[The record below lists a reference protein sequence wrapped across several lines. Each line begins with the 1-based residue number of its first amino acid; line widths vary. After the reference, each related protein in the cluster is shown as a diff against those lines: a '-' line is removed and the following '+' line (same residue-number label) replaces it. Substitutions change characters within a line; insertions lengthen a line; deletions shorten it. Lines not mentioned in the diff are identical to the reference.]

1 MGGLS
6 TGSTLIST
14 ASASA
19 LLLLNPL
26 VELLSQSFLIAHP
39 FGGSGSQQKATFG
52 LLQSILLTRS
62 PVTKGGLLPHPPV
75 PSYTPLSEL
84 QPH

>member
-6 TGSTLIST
+6 TDSTLIST

-52 LLQSILLTRS
+52 LLLLKRS
-62 PVTKGGLLPHPPV
+62 LKTKEGLLPHPPIA
-75 PSYTPLSEL
+75 SYTPLSKL